1 MQSCVAMFLQNGQGQ
16 EYIGSG
22 GRLQGVFDQFEQVCV
37 VMSES
42 TYAVVCAM
50 FLQNGQG
57 QEYIESGGRLR
68 GVFDQFE
75 QVCVVMSE
83 STYAAVCCNVFAEWA
98 GAGEPRVRWPLAGPV
113 RSV

>member
-75 QVCVVMSE
+75 QVFVVMSE
-83 STYAAVCCNVFAEWA
+83 STYAIVCCNVFAGWA
-98 GAGEPRVRWPLAGPV
+98 GAGVHRVTWLLVGRV
-113 RSV
+113 